1 MHSNGN
7 FPFANA
13 LKQSFSVLLQSYPNS
28 CLCSRKIYRLAQPFA
43 IGFSSSNVPLSG
55 TRTMSPRPCLRRE
68 SAQEIDDGEL
78 LPLQQQHQQQQQQSR
93 NNSKSLSIFPNSARK
108 SLSPSPQHRSNFL
121 SPSAS
126 LYKSAP
132 GM

>member
-1 MHSNGN
+1 
-7 FPFANA
+7 
-13 LKQSFSVLLQSYPNS
+13 
-28 CLCSRKIYRLAQPFA
+28 
-43 IGFSSSNVPLSG
+43 
-55 TRTMSPRPCLRRE
+55 MSPRPCLRRE

-132 GM
+132 GTVYSNNYFKCLLFFIIFGIFRISTTFPFENA